1 MRMVIFGA
9 TSAIAQGVAR
19 HGAAQGDAFFL
30 VGRDKARLD
39 AVAADL
45 RVRGAKSA
53 HVATADLADLTQH
66 AKLVAEADR
75 ALGGFD
81 AVLVAHGS
89 LTDQERAQHDGAYF
103 AHETTVNYV
112 SAAHLLE
119 RCAEFLAERKSGVL
133 AAISSV
139 AGDRGRKRNYAYGAA
154 KAALTAHL
162 SGLRNRLAKQGVAV
176 VTIEPGFVDTPMTS
190 GFKKGGP
197 LWATPETVGAAIH
210 RAMERR
216 RDVVYVPWFW
226 RGIMLVI
233 TSIPERVFKK
243 LDL

>member
-1 MRMVIFGA
+1 MVIFGA

-19 HGAAQGDAFFL
+19 HGAARGDSYFL
-30 VGRDKARLD
+30 VARDAGRLE
-39 AVAADL
+39 AVATDL
-45 RVRGAKSA
+45 RVRGAKA
-53 HVATADLADLTQH
+53 VHVASAELADTSRH
-66 AKLVAEADR
+66 RALVAEAD
-75 ALGGFD
+75 AKLGGFD

-89 LTDQERAQHDGAYF
+89 LTDQERAQSDGDYL
-103 AHETTVNYV
+103 AHETVVNYV

-119 RCAEFLAERKSGVL
+119 RAAEVLESRRTGVL

-154 KAALTAHL
+154 KAALTTHL
-162 SGLRNRLAKQGVAV
+162 SGLRNRLAKSDVAV
-176 VTIEPGFVDTPMTS
+176 VTIEPGFVDTPMTA
-190 GFKKGGP
+190 GFRKGGP

-210 RAMERR
+210 RAMEKR

-233 TSIPERVFKK
+233 TSIPERVFKR